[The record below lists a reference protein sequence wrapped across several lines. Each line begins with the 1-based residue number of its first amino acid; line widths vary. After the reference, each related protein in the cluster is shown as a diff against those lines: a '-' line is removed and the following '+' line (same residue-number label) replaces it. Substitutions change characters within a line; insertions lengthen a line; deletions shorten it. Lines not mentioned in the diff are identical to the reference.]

1 MKSYRSHVNN
11 QIEQNPSTLG
21 PLRDFL
27 NDPQSD
33 QQVSRLGVLEFTQL
47 NSPPV
52 YRQLDHQC
60 LLHDLISEDISI
72 TEPCSLYG
80 RIILVENISRGVM
93 EILGSVLDIDP
104 IFFESHIGHYDCSKD
119 PMFEAEGDSAQKF
132 LTCHPRAVTLE
143 GVQGYSESK
152 KYLTATALVLVDPPV
167 LNGLRLIP
175 DRGPVCPIT
184 TSGRRLFRGGYEDIT
199 GTDLPNEESGPPG
212 PPNEGDCSSCP
223 PRDGLFDD
231 LIYYWKNR
239 LAPSFN
245 FTKPPMKSLAYYPI
259 QSALAEWTN
268 SHIAM
273 VLFLQHYDSALIK
286 RAFREKSVKVKKNLD
301 NSARPPKQPES
312 SVSTLTALRRWFISP
327 VRNPPPQTQKKTTL
341 SRESSEEKTLRLIRS
356 DPMFQNFMTLRTW
369 VMPIIT
375 QNNQDS
381 EYLRLRIVAPPL
393 ILDSYDTVI
402 NNLTQFASALET
414 ILPWGK
420 EFADALTN
428 TIIEF
433 QREHKYIYPEDLV

>member
-1 MKSYRSHVNN
+1 
-11 QIEQNPSTLG
+11 
-21 PLRDFL
+21 
-27 NDPQSD
+27 
-33 QQVSRLGVLEFTQL
+33 
-47 NSPPV
+47 
-52 YRQLDHQC
+52 
-60 LLHDLISEDISI
+60 
-72 TEPCSLYG
+72 
-80 RIILVENISRGVM
+80 M

-104 IFFESHIGHYDCSKD
+104 IFFGSHIGHYDCSKD

-132 LTCHPRAVTLE
+132 LTCHYPRAVTLE

-152 KYLTATALVLVDPPV
+152 KYVRKLNVDRSALLLHSKPEGTFNALIQHHCSVWVKYYEGGGWLALVLVDPPV

-184 TSGRRLFRGGYEDIT
+184 TLGRRLFRGGYEDIT

-212 PPNEGDCSSCP
+212 LPSEGDCSSCP

-231 LIYYWKNR
+231 LTYYWKNR

-259 QSALAEWTN
+259 QIALAEWTN

-273 VLFLQHYDSALIK
+273 VLFLRHYDSALIK
-286 RAFREKSVKVKKNLD
+286 RAFREKSARIRKNLD
-301 NSARPPKQPES
+301 NGARPPKQPEP
-312 SVSTLTALRRWFISP
+312 SVSALAALRRWFIAP
-327 VRNPPPQTQKKTTL
+327 VRNPPPQTHKKTTQ
-341 SRESSEEKTLRLIRS
+341 SCESSEEKTLRLIRS
-356 DPMFQNFMTLRTW
+356 DPMFQNFMALRTW

-375 QNNQDS
+375 QNKRDS
-381 EYLRLRIVAPPL
+381 EYLRSRIIAPPL
-393 ILDSYDTVI
+393 ILDSYDTMI
-402 NNLTQFASALET
+402 NNLNQFASAVDT

-433 QREHKYIYPEDLV
+433 QLEHEYIYPEDLV